1 MLSLHHLLHRIS
13 SLTNHKII
21 LLRSIGAHAYA
32 PPSLFSL
39 PRQHHF
45 DGSVLLMRLVLKVG
59 EAREPRSLG
68 RGGLN
73 RDAAGTVGGG
83 GGDDAG
89 AVRQAVKRR
98 S

>member
-1 MLSLHHLLHRIS
+1 LLSLHHLLHRIS

-21 LLRSIGAHAYA
+21 LLRSFGAHAYA

-45 DGSVLLMRLVLKVG
+45 DGAVLLMRLVLKVG

-73 RDAAGTVGGG
+73 RDAAG
-83 GGDDAG
+83 
-89 AVRQAVKRR
+89 AVRQAGEDTGGRNEC
-98 S
+98 